1 MKEDKNSKIHSDDKT
16 DLNEILDKMLKL
28 QEGNKAPS
36 FLKKTVYVIAGICI
50 VLFVLLICG
59 SIYKN
64 SFTSES
70 ILATLLA
77 FFSIFISIFFYFKA
91 DETST
96 RFYDSSYKF
105 MKDIS
110 VTLGKIEERFGEKLN
125 SLNDKVSHLDMVSK
139 ETSEEI
145 EDKQE
150 DKDKIINELMEKAN
164 LNEEQKAKYRR
175 DIEAKEAEIE
185 QLREHRYQAER
196 EAAKLRRKIN
206 ETSEERISTFNIIT
220 PSMLIKLM
228 AAGKAPN
235 DISVRTYNILRK
247 SGYIDSEG
255 NADRE
260 RIMNDLKQE
269 NIV

>member
-1 MKEDKNSKIHSDDKT
+1 MKENKNSKINSDDKT
-16 DLNEILDKMLKL
+16 NLNEILDKMLEL
-28 QEGNKAPS
+28 QERNKEPS
-36 FLKKTVYVIAGICI
+36 FLKKTVYVIGGICI
-50 VLFVLLICG
+50 VLLVLLICA

-125 SLNDKVSHLDMVSK
+125 SLNDKVSHLDMVTK

-164 LNEEQKAKYRR
+164 LNEEEKAKYRSN
-175 DIEAKEAEIE
+175 IEAKEVEIE
-185 QLREHRYQAER
+185 QLREHRYRAER
-196 EAAKLRRKIN
+196 EAARLRRKIN
-206 ETSEERISTFNIIT
+206 ETSEDRISTSNIIT
-220 PSMLIKLM
+220 PSMLLKLI
-228 AAGKAPN
+228 ATGKTPN
-235 DISVRTYNILRK
+235 EISVRTYNILRK
-247 SGYIDSEG
+247 FGYIDSEG
-255 NADRE
+255 NANRE
-260 RIMNDLKQE
+260 KIMNDLRRE
-269 NIV
+269 NID